1 MDKWEKVA
9 QYTWRLDVEGGY
21 LYRVVD
27 DAGASVV
34 FVPTDDSPALLGL
47 TEAVDGLR
55 QLVEMATSEVGYR
68 HNPSARA
75 IRTCSIDGD

>member
-9 QYTWRLDVEGGY
+9 QYTWRLDVEGGS

-34 FVPTDDSPALLGL
+34 FVPCDTSANIEDMALSLDRIMKAV
-47 TEAVDGLR
+47 EA
-55 QLVEMATSEVGYR
+55 QS
-68 HNPSARA
+68 
-75 IRTCSIDGD
+75 